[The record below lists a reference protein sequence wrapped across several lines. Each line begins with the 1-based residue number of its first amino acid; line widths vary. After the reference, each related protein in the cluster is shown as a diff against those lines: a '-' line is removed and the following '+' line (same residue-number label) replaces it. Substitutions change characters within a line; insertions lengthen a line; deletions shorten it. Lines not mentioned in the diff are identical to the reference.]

1 VLLNIRKSPMM
12 RLRRSSL
19 IWRSV
24 TLGVAWLWATGV
36 VAFYFTY
43 HFNQRRSPFLVVGGH
58 TYFTNPPA
66 QTLSQSDPVS
76 ARIVAGAVGITV
88 LVGTLD
94 LLVRVIRSMTGA
106 GIAAISFGALL
117 IAFSLFGLIRGLLGI
132 GTVGLL
138 VLLSGLP
145 PKALEPEVGQEKR
158 AEASDVIS
166 R

>member
-1 VLLNIRKSPMM
+1 MM

-24 TLGVAWLWATGV
+24 TLGAAWLWATGV
-36 VAFYFTY
+36 VAFYFSY
-43 HFNQRRSPFLVVGGH
+43 HFSQQRSPFLVAGGH
-58 TYFTNPPA
+58 TYYTNPPA

-94 LLVRVIRSMTGA
+94 LLVRVLRSMTGV
-106 GIAAISFGALL
+106 GIAAMTVGALL
-117 IAFSLFGLIRGLLGI
+117 IAFSLFGLLRGLLGI

-145 PKALEPEVGQEKR
+145 VKALEPEVRQEKR
-158 AEASDVIS
+158 VEASDVVP